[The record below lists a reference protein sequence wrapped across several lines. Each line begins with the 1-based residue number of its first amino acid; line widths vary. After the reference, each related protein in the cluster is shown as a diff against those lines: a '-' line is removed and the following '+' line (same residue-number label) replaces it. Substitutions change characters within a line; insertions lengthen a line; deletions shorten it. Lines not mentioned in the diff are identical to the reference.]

1 MIIQSPQRRIAG
13 KKRSAEI
20 PDECGFVKLGNGAAS
35 KQLAAPFPYTQLQI
49 ALAAKSANISPG
61 DFATPPRETV
71 VCPKSVREF
80 IDSAYRA
87 RASRLPR
94 R

>member
-1 MIIQSPQRRIAG
+1 
-13 KKRSAEI
+13 
-20 PDECGFVKLGNGAAS
+20 
-35 KQLAAPFPYTQLQI
+35 LQI

-87 RASRLPR
+87 RASSPSETVFQGSHSCLGGR
-94 R
+94 RHETMKMAAKNTNKISFQSAK